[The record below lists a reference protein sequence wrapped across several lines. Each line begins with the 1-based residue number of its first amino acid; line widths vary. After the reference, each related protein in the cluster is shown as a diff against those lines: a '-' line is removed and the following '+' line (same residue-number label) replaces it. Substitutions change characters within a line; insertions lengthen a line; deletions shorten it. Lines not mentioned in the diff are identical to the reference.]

1 MQTLKRNLPIA
12 LVTLPFHL
20 YAWYASCHLSFNTY
34 PLGRMELNTLCCDVV
49 SIVLILFLIL
59 TLGVLLV
66 PTRLLAIC
74 LATAIVVSHFVVSGN
89 ILRIRN
95 TASRYIEGASGA
107 PNQK

>member
-20 YAWYASCHLSFNTY
+20 YAWFASAHLCFNTY
-34 PLGRMELNTLCCDVV
+34 PLGRMELNALCCGVV

-59 TLGVLLV
+59 TLGVLVV

-74 LATAIVVSHFVVSGN
+74 LASAIVVSHFVVSVSV
-89 ILRIRN
+89 LRIRN
-95 TASRYIEGASGA
+95 MASQSIEEVSRAA
-107 PNQK
+107 KHK